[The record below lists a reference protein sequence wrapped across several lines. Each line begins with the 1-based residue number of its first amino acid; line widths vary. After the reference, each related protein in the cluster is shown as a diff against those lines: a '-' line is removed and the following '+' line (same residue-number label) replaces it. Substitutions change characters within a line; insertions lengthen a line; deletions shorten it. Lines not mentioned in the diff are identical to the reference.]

1 MCFSRENCA
10 AGRHSARMSMKER
23 TEETVQTRTTYAGA
37 AQSLH
42 EADVERKRTDREG
55 KGDRRERKTT
65 HGKI

>member
-1 MCFSRENCA
+1 
-10 AGRHSARMSMKER
+10 MKER

-55 KGDRRERKTT
+55 ERRSE
-65 HGKI
+65 GKKDNTR